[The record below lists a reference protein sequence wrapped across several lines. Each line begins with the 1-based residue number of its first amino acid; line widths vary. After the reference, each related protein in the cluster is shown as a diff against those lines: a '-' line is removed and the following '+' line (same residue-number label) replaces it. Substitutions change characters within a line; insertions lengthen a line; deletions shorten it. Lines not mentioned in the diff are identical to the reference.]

1 MMFSSRSLRRPALLA
16 IALLAPVL
24 ACSSDAPTAGA
35 AGRLT
40 VKLTDAP
47 GDVVAAV
54 VTIDQVYLQGGD
66 SGRVVLRDEDETL
79 DLLTLEDRTTT
90 LIDEAQVPGG
100 SYQSLRF
107 VISGGYI
114 EVENADGSTSIY
126 ASSADYA
133 GLPEGVTVA
142 GQLQMPSLANSGLK
156 VQLPGAVAVEGD
168 AQTLVVDFDVAQSFG
183 HAAGQSGRWVM
194 SPVLNG
200 SRQ

>member
-1 MMFSSRSLRRPALLA
+1 MTFSSRSWRRPALLA
-16 IALLAPVL
+16 SVVLLPAL
-24 ACSSDAPTAGA
+24 ACSSEGPTAGA
-35 AGRLT
+35 AGRIT

-47 GDVVAAV
+47 GEVIAAV

-66 SGRVVLRDEDETL
+66 SGRIVLRDEDETL
-79 DLLTLEDRTTT
+79 DLLTLKDRTTT

-100 SYQSLRF
+100 SYESLRF
-107 VISGGYI
+107 VISGGYV

-126 ASSADYA
+126 ASSPDYA
-133 GLPEGVTVA
+133 GLPGGATVA
-142 GQLQMPSLANSGLK
+142 GELQMPSLAHSGLK
-156 VQLPGAVAVEGD
+156 VQLPGTVAVEGD

-200 SRQ
+200 TRQ